1 MRLVFMGTPEFAR
14 ACLEKLHSD
23 GFDIAAVYTKID
35 TPKNRG
41 MKLIPSPVKEYA
53 QSVGL
58 PVYQPQSFRDEE
70 TVQQLRELKPDLL
83 VVVAYGKILPQ
94 AVLDIP
100 KYGAINMHGSIL
112 PQLRGQH
119 CGSRALQLRGSAP
132 VQRSILNHCDEAGV
146 TAMYLSAGMDEGD
159 IIEIRK
165 TAIQPLETSEE
176 LMARLAQLAAPL
188 CADTVRSIET
198 GTAPRIPQDNTR
210 ATYAPM
216 LSKEESPIDW
226 NQPAR
231 FIVDHVRGLVPWPV
245 ATAELGGME
254 FKIYRVEYADQ
265 KTEKA
270 PGSLVALTKKGLLV
284 ACQDGNTVLVRE
296 LQAKGGKRMPAPDYF
311 RGHPIT
317 IE

>member
-1 MRLVFMGTPEFAR
+1 MRLVFMGTPDFAK
-14 ACLEKLHSD
+14 ACLETLYTD

-70 TVQQLRELKPDLL
+70 AVRQLRELKPDLL

-112 PQLRGQH
+112 PQLRG
-119 CGSRALQLRGSAP
+119 SAP

-165 TAIQPLETSEE
+165 TLIQPLETSEE
-176 LMARLAQLAAPL
+176 LMARLAQIAAPL
-188 CADTVRSIET
+188 CADTVRAIET
-198 GTAPRIPQDNTR
+198 
-210 ATYAPM
+210 
-216 LSKEESPIDW
+216 
-226 NQPAR
+226 
-231 FIVDHVRGLVPWPV
+231 
-245 ATAELGGME
+245 
-254 FKIYRVEYADQ
+254 
-265 KTEKA
+265 
-270 PGSLVALTKKGLLV
+270 
-284 ACQDGNTVLVRE
+284 
-296 LQAKGGKRMPAPDYF
+296 
-311 RGHPIT
+311 
-317 IE
+317 